1 MKTIVG
7 DRAVDRASGRGGAF
21 GEQSNRNPARVAGR
35 GAGEDARSDVP
46 LSRRDLIAMTA
57 AAAAL
62 GGIELPQAIA
72 QPTSQTSG
80 KGWKFDISL
89 AQWSLHRAYYEK
101 KLDPADFPKT
111 AKRDYG
117 IDAVEYVNQ
126 FYMGHAGDMVY
137 FKDLRSRCDGEGV
150 KSVLIMC
157 DHQEMLGDPD
167 KEARR
172 KAVKVH
178 EPWLEAAQVLGCHS
192 IRVNLN
198 GKGTPE
204 EHAKQAAEGLRELC
218 ELGDRYSLNVIVE
231 NHGGNSSH
239 GDWLTGVMKAVDHP
253 RVGTLP
259 DFGNFYEYDR
269 YQGVKDMMPYA
280 RGVSAKS
287 YDFDET
293 GEETKINYWRMLK
306 IVKGAG
312 YVGRIGI
319 EWEGDRLSEPEGI
332 RGTKRLLEEIRAAIG

>member
-1 MKTIVG
+1 MNPNADHV
-7 DRAVDRASGRGGAF
+7 VDRIACRRTGATA
-21 GEQSNRNPARVAGR
+21 GESTRAAGR
-35 GAGEDARSDVP
+35 DAGTAIDPP

-62 GGIELPQAIA
+62 GAIELPQAMA
-72 QPTSQTSG
+72 QTEPKKNSG
-80 KGWKFDISL
+80 GQGWHFDISL
-89 AQWSLHRAYYEK
+89 AQWSLHRAYFDK
-101 KLDPADFPKT
+101 KLDPLDFPRT
-111 AKRDYG
+111 AKRDYA

-126 FYMGHAGDMVY
+126 FYMGHTGDTAY
-137 FKDLRSRCDGEGV
+137 FQDLRSRCEGEGV

-167 KEARR
+167 PAGRK
-172 KAVKVH
+172 KAVDVH
-178 EPWLEAAQVLGCHS
+178 RFWLEAAKILGCHS
-192 IRVNLN
+192 IRVNVN

-204 EHAKQAAEGLRELC
+204 EHAKQAAEGLRALC
-218 ELGDRYSLNVIVE
+218 EAADPMGLNVIVE

-239 GDWLTGVMKAVDHP
+239 GDWLVGVMKAVDHP

-293 GEETKINYWRMLK
+293 GEETKVNYWRMLK
-306 IVKGAG
+306 IVKAAG
-312 YVGRIGI
+312 YNTRIGI
-319 EWEGDRLSEPEGI
+319 EFEGERLSEADGI
-332 RGTKRLLEEIRAAIG
+332 RATKRLLEEIRSHLSTQ